1 MFPTRKNISICTHKY
16 VFTDQKGIY
25 LNFFGNGV
33 ERSSHKGSLPKKI
46 HKGLLPRVDFLNHFT
61 LFCYNSKFTS
71 LSIRRCFSFRINI
84 KQKNLTGKSQI

>member
-33 ERSSHKGSLPKKI
+33 ERSSHKGSLPKKNTQGLI
-46 HKGLLPRVDFLNHFT
+46 AKG
-61 LFCYNSKFTS
+61 
-71 LSIRRCFSFRINI
+71 
-84 KQKNLTGKSQI
+84 